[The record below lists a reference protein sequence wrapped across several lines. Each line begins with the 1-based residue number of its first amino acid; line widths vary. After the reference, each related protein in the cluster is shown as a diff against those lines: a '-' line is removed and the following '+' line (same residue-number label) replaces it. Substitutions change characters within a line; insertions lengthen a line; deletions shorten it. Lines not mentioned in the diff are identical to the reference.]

1 MNRPANTPRIA
12 LVVVNPQILRQGCAP
27 SYSFEAAGGTIGSHG
42 TDWLL
47 SDNRERILPVHC
59 EIVLDEGLFCVVD
72 RSGLT
77 RLNGSDAAL
86 GLHVSARLAE
96 GDILHIGPYRVSAHL
111 HDQQHALPDPSRHLI
126 QYDLGELLNLQDER
140 LDLFEQLSLDATPD
154 SLPTAEEDLLQAW
167 LEGAEGRS
175 GDLDPLLAL
184 NAGHA
189 IEETHQYSLI
199 EDIHHG
205 MTPPGTQPDLAA
217 TRFEAISGLPV
228 ARPEEIVRSRAVQE
242 LPPAPACTAKLLL
255 DILQPS
261 EPATAHSDA
270 APQTS
275 MIPAPTQQPDAT
287 LTHAIT
293 IGLDAMLPSAPSRA
307 ELERFWQA
315 FNQAYDQAQ
324 RTQEMEAQ

>member
-96 GDILHIGPYRVSAHL
+96 GDILHIGPYRVSVHL

-126 QYDLGELLNLQDER
+126 QYDVGELLNLQDER
-140 LDLFEQLSLDATPD
+140 LDLFEQLAPDVLPD
-154 SLPTAEEDLLQAW
+154 SAPTAEKDLLQSW
-167 LEGAEGRS
+167 LEGAEPGN

-184 NAGHA
+184 NAGR
-189 IEETHQYSLI
+189 IVEEAHQYSLV

-205 MTPPGTQPDLAA
+205 MTPASTQPDLAA
-217 TRFEAISGLPV
+217 SRFEAISGLPV
-228 ARPEEIVRSRAVQE
+228 ARPEAAVSPYLVAE
-242 LPPAPACTAKLLL
+242 LPPAPACTAGPLL

-261 EPATAHSDA
+261 APTTYSATAT
-270 APQTS
+270 QTA
-275 MIPAPTQQPDAT
+275 MNPAQAQQPDAL

-293 IGLDAMLPSAPSRA
+293 IGLDAMLQSAPSSA